1 MNSKSSKSSRSVK
14 NFLAVGGL
22 TAAMALAIIGARA
35 QSMGAPQQAVPP
47 PVQPTLP
54 PSAALPT
61 PPPPLPNRQTA
72 PTMAGSAAMGAQTA
86 GATPVKLAPE
96 VFKNIQVL
104 KDLPADQLQPAM
116 QFIAASLGVECSFCH
131 VQGANDK
138 DDKQPKLT
146 ARKMMQMT
154 MDINKNSFNG
164 NRGVTCYSCHRGA
177 HDPVGIPVIPDVEA
191 PRPAPNAAPEAAP
204 APPTAD
210 QILSKYL
217 DAVGGADALMKITT
231 RIEKG
236 NILTGGNQVPT
247 EIYAKAPNMRLSVTH
262 NNTDS
267 FTAFDGTAG
276 WMTQRQ
282 GPAPMSAAESSNYM
296 IDADF
301 ALPLDLQQKKLYKT
315 FRPGR
320 PEKIGD
326 KEYYVL
332 QARQT
337 GLPVLKLY
345 FDEQT
350 GLLARLV
357 RMTDVGLGL
366 MPVQIDYSD
375 YRDADGIKIPF
386 RWTLARVNGRFTT
399 QIDSVQQNVPIN
411 DSKFAKPPAPAAA
424 PGQ

>member
-1 MNSKSSKSSRSVK
+1 M
-14 NFLAVGGL
+14 
-22 TAAMALAIIGARA
+22 
-35 QSMGAPQQAVPP
+35 
-47 PVQPTLP
+47 
-54 PSAALPT
+54 
-61 PPPPLPNRQTA
+61 
-72 PTMAGSAAMGAQTA
+72 
-86 GATPVKLAPE
+86 
-96 VFKNIQVL
+96 
-104 KDLPADQLQPAM
+104 
-116 QFIAASLGVECSFCH
+116 
-131 VQGANDK
+131 
-138 DDKQPKLT
+138 
-146 ARKMMQMT
+146 
-154 MDINKNSFNG
+154 
-164 NRGVTCYSCHRGA
+164 
-177 HDPVGIPVIPDVEA
+177 GIPVIPDVEA